1 MANVVR
7 LCGMTHSMMGTVLKT
22 LNQAAS
28 ETQRLCYRRSEDGDP
43 QNSEK
48 REHGAMGSASTVKT
62 HWLHG
67 NSGNTRHLCVVLRAQ
82 SQGCVHRL
90 KAHLN
95 LSSINAL
102 GFPGGL
108 GGQESACN
116 TGDWG
121 SIPGLQR
128 SSGEWNGYPLQYSS
142 LENFMDRGAWWAPVH
157 GVTKSRTQLNDS
169 HFHFHS

>member
-48 REHGAMGSASTVKT
+48 REHGATGSASTVKT

-67 NSGNTRHLCVVLRAQ
+67 NSGNTRHLCVMLQAQ

-121 SIPGLQR
+121 SIPGSGR
-128 SSGEWNGYPLQYSS
+128 SPEEGDCYPFQYSC
-142 LENFMDRGAWWAPVH
+142 LEKPGKEEEPW
-157 GVTKSRTQLNDS
+157 
-169 HFHFHS
+169 

>member
-1 MANVVR
+1 
-7 LCGMTHSMMGTVLKT
+7 MMGTVLQT

-28 ETQRLCYRRSEDGDP
+28 ETQRLCYRRQSSGSEDGDP

-67 NSGNTRHLCVVLRAQ
+67 NSGNTRHLCAVLRAQ

-90 KAHLN
+90 QAHLN

-108 GGQESACN
+108 GGKESACN
-116 TGDWG
+116 AGDWG
-121 SIPGLQR
+121 SIPGSGR
-128 SSGEWNGYPLQYSS
+128 SPEEGDCYPLQYSC
-142 LENFMDRGAWWAPVH
+142 LEKPGKEEEPGR
-157 GVTKSRTQLNDS
+157 L
-169 HFHFHS
+169 